1 MLRYLAILIGGLL
14 ASGLIPQVA
23 VAQKL
28 HAIVVADLS
37 PWAGWGTYLP
47 SISMDTKRVYMQLHN
62 QVPPAQLVY
71 REISFEEDVV
81 SDPQTILELVGE
93 LRPAAEDTVLVYYT
107 GHGGNDD
114 RGHHLELANGK
125 LYREDL
131 KRAMEAKGAR
141 FNVLITDCCNL
152 RADGESFFAPMLMPD
167 EPRVISPLFRSL
179 FFSSR
184 GWVDMNGSS
193 PGEAAFVAPL
203 SDDDLPGSLFTTQL
217 TDFLENHRKQPTTWE
232 QLVREVSL
240 GVAVAFK
247 TLYPRGAMAAKGA
260 PLQTEQNVEASSF
273 PGMPERS
280 GPRSGLTVRDEG
292 GRGARIITVKAGQS
306 GDRVFHLGSKTY
318 GPLRPGQVI
327 IAANGQPVT
336 SAAEFVRRV
345 QESPQVIRLQLRDG
359 NRLGEVLLRLRY

>member
-1 MLRYLAILIGGLL
+1 MLRYLGILIGGLL
-14 ASGLIPQVA
+14 ASGLCPPLA
-23 VAQKL
+23 VAQTL
-28 HAIVVADLS
+28 HAVVVADLS

-47 SISMDTKRVYMQLHN
+47 SISMDTKQVYLQLHN
-62 QVPPAQLVY
+62 QLPPAHLVY
-71 REISFEEDVV
+71 HEVSIEEDA
-81 SDPQTILELVGE
+81 SSSPQTILDLVAE
-93 LRPAAEDTVLVYYT
+93 LRPTVQDTMLVYFT

-114 RGHHLELANGK
+114 RGHHFELAKGK

-152 RADGESFFAPMLMPD
+152 RADGEAFFAPMLMPD

-179 FFSSR
+179 FFSSS

-203 SDDDLPGSLFTTQL
+203 SEDSFPGSIFTTQL
-217 TDFLENHRKQPTTWE
+217 TTFLDGHRTQPTTWE

-240 GVAVAFK
+240 DVAVAFK

-260 PLQTEQNVEASSF
+260 PLQTEQNVEASAY

-280 GPRSGLTVRDEG
+280 GLRTGLVVRDEG
-292 GRGARIITVKAGQS
+292 GRGAQIIAVKAGQP
-306 GDRVFHLGSKTY
+306 GERVYSLSSKTY
-318 GPLRPGQVI
+318 GSLRVGQI
-327 IAANGQPVT
+327 IVAANGRPVT

-345 QESPQVIRLQLRDG
+345 QESPQVMRLQVRDG
-359 NRLGEVLLRLRY
+359 NRLAEVLLRLRY